1 MQTWGRETENYYGE
15 LIYTPLFTC
24 CYKGGVRV
32 HTQGPEN
39 KTAHTLWQQKHAHE
53 DNFVKKTVC
62 RKYRLS
68 LALIQPLTRYS
79 WVVLK
84 V

>member
-15 LIYTPLFTC
+15 LIYTLLFTC
-24 CYKGGVRV
+24 CYKGGRGST
-32 HTQGPEN
+32 HRDRRTRLLTHCGSKN
-39 KTAHTLWQQKHAHE
+39 MQKE
-53 DNFVKKTVC
+53 DNLVKRVC

-68 LALIQPLTRYS
+68 LALIQPLTRCS
-79 WVVLK
+79 WVVLR

>member
-1 MQTWGRETENYYGE
+1 M
-15 LIYTPLFTC
+15 
-24 CYKGGVRV
+24 

-39 KTAHTLWQQKHAHE
+39 KAAHTLWQQKHAHE

-79 WVVLK
+79 WVVLR